1 MVVKLPL
8 FPLNTVLFPEGV
20 LPLRVFETRYMDM
33 VRSCIKSQSPFGVV
47 LIKSGKE
54 IGNEAVVERVGTSA
68 KIIGLDMNAPGILN
82 IVTLGMQRFS
92 IESTERAKDGLLTGE
107 IAWLAQL
114 PPVPLGEQYAAC
126 SVLLANIIE
135 EIEGKQEFGPTA
147 GSRFSTPRKLFDTA
161 WVADRLI
168 EVLPVNRLAKQK
180 LLELSDPQSRM
191 EVVFTFLKQK
201 GVLPEIQVG

>member
-1 MVVKLPL
+1 M
-8 FPLNTVLFPEGV
+8 LFPEGV

-33 VRSCIKSQSPFGVV
+33 IRSCIKNQSPFGVV

-54 IGNEAVVERVGTSA
+54 IGNDAVVETVGTSA

-107 IAWLAQL
+107 IAWLPTPQAI
-114 PPVPLGEQYAAC
+114 PLAEQYAAC

-168 EVLPVNRLAKQK
+168 EVLPVHRLAKQK
-180 LLELSDPQSRM
+180 LLELNDPESRI
-191 EVVFTFLKQK
+191 EVVFRFLCQK
-201 GVLPEIQVG
+201 GVVQNP

>member
-1 MVVKLPL
+1 
-8 FPLNTVLFPEGV
+8 
-20 LPLRVFETRYMDM
+20 MDM
-33 VRSCIKSQSPFGVV
+33 IRSCIKNQSPFGVV

-54 IGNEAVVERVGTSA
+54 IGNDAVVETVGTSA

-107 IAWLAQL
+107 IAWLPTPQAI
-114 PPVPLGEQYAAC
+114 PLAEQYAAC

-168 EVLPVNRLAKQK
+168 EVLPVHRLAKQK
-180 LLELSDPQSRM
+180 LLELNDPESRI
-191 EVVFTFLKQK
+191 EVVFRFLCQK
-201 GVLPEIQVG
+201 GVVQNP